1 MSPDKPTPDK
11 PTDPVPPVDDK
22 VAPTEQSPEP
32 PPEGTLTAE
41 DIAEIEASG
50 LTLGDY
56 IRELESRAE

>member
-1 MSPDKPTPDK
+1 MKPDDDLTKPPA
-11 PTDPVPPVDDK
+11 PVDDK
-22 VAPTEQSPEP
+22 TTPDEPPEP
-32 PPEGTLTAE
+32 PLEGTLTAE